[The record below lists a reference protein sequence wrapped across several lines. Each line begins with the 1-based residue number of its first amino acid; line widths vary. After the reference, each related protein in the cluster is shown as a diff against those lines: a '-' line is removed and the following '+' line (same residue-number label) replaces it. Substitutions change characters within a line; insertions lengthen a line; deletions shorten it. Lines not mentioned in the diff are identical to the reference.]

1 MNLGWLFYKKL
12 YSDVAGNKVKQNY
25 IKKLVQTPVRSFE
38 DGVSHTHGFELRVL
52 YPGLLIGTGY
62 MHGLPNDE
70 NDIKT
75 GFFFDYTFGVPII
88 PGSSVKGVLRS
99 FFEGEYVSEKKELI
113 CEILGKNV
121 DLGGL
126 VDEMF
131 EGNDRSMYK
140 RDIFFDALIEGSLAI
155 DYITPHEEFKDP
167 NPIRIL
173 KIAPN
178 STVEFRF
185 ILRDG
190 IISADEKEK
199 LFFEL
204 LQLGGVGA
212 KVRVGYGNLQ
222 PLHSLEYFRQ
232 RRQEAKEERRK
243 KLLEQKKK
251 EQLANMPL
259 EERLFLEHKESNTL
273 TDLINKMRGN
283 KIEADYK
290 KLAMLIYTYYK
301 THPPKGKKAKQ
312 PKFLERIEFIESL
325 LKNV

>member
-25 IKKLVQTPVRSFE
+25 IKKLVQTPVHSFE

-75 GFFFDYTFGVPII
+75 GFFLDHTYGTPVV

-99 FFEGEYVSEKKELI
+99 FFEGEHLDEKKELI
-113 CEILGKNV
+113 CQILGKSV
-121 DLGGL
+121 DLGVL
-126 VDEMF
+126 VDEIF
-131 EGNDRSMYK
+131 EGKERSIYK
-140 RDIFFDALIEGSLAI
+140 RDIFLDALVQGNLAI

-204 LQLGGVGA
+204 LQLGDVGA

-232 RRQEAKEERRK
+232 KRQEAKEERRK

-290 KLAMLIYTYYK
+290 KLAKLIKSELQKNTK
-301 THPPKGKKAKQ
+301 TWEKAKKKALDRK
-312 PKFLERIEFIESL
+312 KFIESL